1 LATHR
6 RRSKIEIPSN
16 QNMTIKIRQKIT
28 PFLWFDDKAEEAATF
43 YTSIFKNSK
52 VGKIT
57 RYGEEATGPTGRPAG
72 SVMTV
77 EFELEGQDFVALNG
91 GPMFKFTEAISFVVN
106 CETQEEV
113 NNFWSK
119 LSAGG
124 EESRCGW
131 LKDKFG
137 LSWQVVPTVLI
148 EMLADKDTAKAKRV
162 MHAMLQMDKIEIPML
177 EKAYDGKWENVIR

>member
-1 LATHR
+1 MPA
-6 RRSKIEIPSN
+6 KI
-16 QNMTIKIRQKIT
+16 TQKIT
-28 PFLWFDDKAEEAATF
+28 PFLWFDDKAEEAAKF

-52 VGKIT
+52 IGNIT
-57 RYGEEATGPTGRPAG
+57 RYDEEAAGPTGRPAG

-77 EFELEGQDFVALNG
+77 DFQLAGKEFVALNG

-106 CETQEEV
+106 CENQEEV
-113 NNFWSK
+113 DYFWSK

-137 LSWQVVPTVLI
+137 LSWQVVPAVLI
-148 EMLADKDTAKAKRV
+148 EMLTDKDTAKAKRV
-162 MHAMLQMDKIEIPML
+162 MQAMLQMDKIDIAVL
-177 EKAYDGKWENVIR
+177 KKAYDQK